1 MYEAYY
7 RLRERPFDLT
17 PNPRYLLMTSSHR
30 EALSTIQYGLNG
42 RKGITLLLGPA
53 GTGKTTLV
61 HAALEHP
68 HENVKVLCLTNPML
82 SREEFFEF
90 LTIEFGLDDALA
102 KSKTQVLVE
111 LRRILRERREAGGF
125 TALIIDEAQAM
136 SYALLEEVRLL
147 TNLETSTEQLLSIV
161 MVGQAELAERLNE
174 PKLYQLKQRIALRSK
189 LSPLTAQEAAA
200 YIAERIRIAGGD
212 VASIFTRDAIAA
224 IYECSRGIP
233 RTISVI
239 CDNAL
244 VSGFAVDQRPVG
256 RAIIAE
262 VSRDFDF
269 APPGRQTSTA
279 GEAAPVAVR
288 VETEAADPAKL
299 RPVSHRLL
307 APAVPLGQHAL
318 PDEGTVPA
326 NAGGSV
332 RRGFFSLFARTANR

>member
-7 RLRERPFDLT
+7 GLRERPFDLT
-17 PNPRYLLMTSSHR
+17 PNPRYLMMTSSHR
-30 EALSTIQYGLNG
+30 EALSTIQYGLSG

-68 HENVKVLCLTNPML
+68 HDNVKVLCLTNPML
-82 SREEFFEF
+82 SRDEFFEF
-90 LTIEFGLDDALA
+90 LTIEFGLDEALA
-102 KSKTQVLVE
+102 KSKTLVLVE
-111 LRRILRERREAGGF
+111 LRRILRERRAAGGF

-136 SYALLEEVRLL
+136 SHALLEEVRLL

-161 MVGQAELAERLNE
+161 LVGQVELADRLNE
-174 PKLYQLKQRIALRSK
+174 PKLHQLKQRVALRSK
-189 LSPLTAQEAAA
+189 LSPLTAQQATA

-212 VASIFTRDAIAA
+212 VASIFSRDAIAA

-244 VSGFAVDQRPVG
+244 VSGFAIDQRPVG
-256 RAIIAE
+256 RAVIAE

-269 APPGRQTSTA
+269 AAPRRQDGA
-279 GEAAPVAVR
+279 GDAAPGGVGIAADAV
-288 VETEAADPAKL
+288 DPAKL

-307 APAVPLGQHAL
+307 APAVPLGRHAL
-318 PDEGTVPA
+318 PDEGSAQGKIDRP
-326 NAGGSV
+326 V
-332 RRGFFSLFARTANR
+332 RRGLLSLFARTANR

>member
-7 RLRERPFDLT
+7 GLRERPFDLT

-30 EALSTIQYGLNG
+30 EALSTIQYGLSG

-68 HENVKVLCLTNPML
+68 RDNVKVLCLTNPML
-82 SREEFFEF
+82 SRDEFFEF
-90 LTIEFGLDDALA
+90 LTIEFGLDEALA
-102 KSKTQVLVE
+102 KSKTLVLVE
-111 LRRILRERREAGGF
+111 LRRILRERRDAGGF

-136 SYALLEEVRLL
+136 SHALLEEVRLL

-161 MVGQAELAERLNE
+161 LVGQVELADRLNE
-174 PKLYQLKQRIALRSK
+174 PKLHQLKQRVALRSK
-189 LSPLTAQEAAA
+189 LSPLTAPEATA

-212 VASIFTRDAIAA
+212 VASIFSRDAIAA

-244 VSGFAVDQRPVG
+244 VSGFAIDQRPVG
-256 RAIIAE
+256 RAVIAE
-262 VSRDFDF
+262 VARDFDF
-269 APPGRQTSTA
+269 AAPRRQDAGSGDGTSGLARIGADAVEA
-279 GEAAPVAVR
+279 GKPRPVA
-288 VETEAADPAKL
+288 
-299 RPVSHRLL
+299 HRLL
-307 APAVPLGQHAL
+307 APAVPLGRHAL
-318 PDEGTVPA
+318 PDERPAPA
-326 NAGGSV
+326 NTGGAV
-332 RRGFFSLFARTANR
+332 RRGLLSLFARTANR